1 MQKVICFF
9 RKNLLYTLL
18 SLFFIPFVVVL
29 FYHMT
34 GVSVGQLYTF
44 GIPDL
49 KDFYTF
55 WIATFGV
62 IGVAYNISLN
72 QKRITHQ
79 ETQISQQN
87 KMHCDQ
93 RFAKGLELLGDER
106 ELTRIGAAYS
116 LYFLARDFPNEYK
129 RTVFDILCSHVRM
142 QTATD
147 EYEKDHVD
155 EPSNEIQTV
164 LNLLSKEKDGCFLF
178 EDLEADL
185 NYTYLVGIDLCNA
198 HLREANL
205 IVVDLRGADLVGAH
219 LSDADLSK
227 ADLSKA
233 DLREVNL
240 SGARLWD
247 ADLSES
253 DLGESDLIGADL
265 SCANLT
271 GADLTCVKYDNKTIF
286 MDVTFTDAFLS
297 GDLKEKL
304 GL

>member
-1 MQKVICFF
+1 M
-9 RKNLLYTLL
+9 
-18 SLFFIPFVVVL
+18 
-29 FYHMT
+29 
-34 GVSVGQLYTF
+34 
-44 GIPDL
+44 
-49 KDFYTF
+49 
-55 WIATFGV
+55 
-62 IGVAYNISLN
+62 AYNISLN

-198 HLREANL
+198 HLSGACLWDANLSEANL
-205 IVVDLRGADLVGAH
+205 IEAC
-219 LSDADLSK
+219 
-227 ADLSKA
+227 
-233 DLREVNL
+233 
-240 SGARLWD
+240 LW
-247 ADLSES
+247 S
-253 DLGESDLIGADL
+253 
-265 SCANLT
+265 ANLT
-271 GADLTCVKYDNKTIF
+271 GADLMCVKYDDKT
-286 MDVTFTDAFLS
+286 VFTDAVFINAILS